1 MILGFAVAP
10 RRVICR
16 TGDMAIGM
24 TAQKGKEL
32 ENLAGPW
39 IHNAR
44 ECRVGDYLVDA
55 PDRQGSP
62 ELFVS
67 RTGLPV
73 LALSKDLTTLVGAD
87 GHRVLY
93 EWDRKQPGFI
103 SYNAFDRAHNA
114 WVENVDF
121 GADGVI
127 DFRRTEVADQPLKE
141 QVKVG
146 DRWLDYVT
154 REGRSGVVLDGKF
167 MSPAAARK
175 EVAARGNAIE

>member
-1 MILGFAVAP
+1 MILGLAVAP

-24 TAQKGKEL
+24 TAQKAKEL

-73 LALSKDLTTLVGAD
+73 LA
-87 GHRVLY
+87 
-93 EWDRKQPGFI
+93 
-103 SYNAFDRAHNA
+103 
-114 WVENVDF
+114 
-121 GADGVI
+121 
-127 DFRRTEVADQPLKE
+127 VADQPLKE